1 MKDQRNELSAAEL
14 KLIDR
19 LREHPELMERFQHI
33 LEMSVSAD
41 GTVKTAD
48 EMESLL
54 IEELR
59 RLGSVS
65 MESWA
70 SGVERMLAEQL
81 KQKDPSATVRK
92 KNADVVV
99 RVRRGEG

>member
-1 MKDQRNELSAAEL
+1 MKDKHPQQTELSPAEL

-33 LEMSVSAD
+33 LEISATSAD
-41 GTVKTAD
+41 GTVKKAD
-48 EMESLL
+48 EIEALL

-59 RLGSVS
+59 RLGNVT

-70 SGVERMLAEQL
+70 GGVERTLSQQL
-81 KQKDPSATVRK
+81 QQKDPSAGVRK
-92 KNADVVV
+92 KK
-99 RVRRGEG
+99 R

>member
-1 MKDQRNELSAAEL
+1 MKDKHPRQSELSPAEL

-33 LEMSVSAD
+33 LEISATSD
-41 GTVKTAD
+41 GTVKKAD
-48 EMESLL
+48 EIEALL

-59 RLGSVS
+59 RLGNVT

-70 SGVERMLAEQL
+70 SGAEGTLSEQL
-81 KQKDPSATVRK
+81 KQREPAAVVRK
-92 KNADVVV
+92 KKP
-99 RVRRGEG
+99 